1 MIVIPPRLIFSH
13 GVQRT
18 SKDSISGFPGCI
30 SRRPCC
36 PLAMMASTYGE
47 RDDGGGESER
57 KRERG
62 RENGV
67 NVRGNEKGRKIVR
80 VSEREREKE

>member
-1 MIVIPPRLIFSH
+1 
-13 GVQRT
+13 
-18 SKDSISGFPGCI
+18 
-30 SRRPCC
+30 
-36 PLAMMASTYGE
+36 MMASTYGE